1 MLFNRCHKQHNQKKR
16 SMSTLISE
24 QLRPKK
30 FDDLVISVKLRDR
43 LKRMHETGNVM
54 NMLFFGKPGSGKT
67 TAAKIFADS
76 DDFTAITINGSLQ
89 TSIEAVRTRIQN
101 FATSCSLFNTPKI
114 CFIDEADYLSK
125 NAQAAL
131 RGVIEQT
138 SSNCRYIFTANDLD
152 KIHPALC
159 SRLLPISFDLTAS
172 QIDEALETYSTR
184 VIAKLHE
191 TVPDADADR
200 VRQIISLNY
209 PDYRTIANSL
219 EFEFM

>member
-1 MLFNRCHKQHNQKKR
+1 
-16 SMSTLISE
+16 MSILVSE
-24 QLRPKK
+24 QLRPKT
-30 FDDLVISVKLRDR
+30 FDDLVLSDKLRDR
-43 LKRMHETGNVM
+43 LKRMYETRNVM
-54 NMLFFGKPGSGKT
+54 NMLFYGKPGSGKT
-67 TAAKIFADS
+67 TAAKIFTES
-76 DDFTAITINGSLQ
+76 DQFTAITINGSLQ
-89 TSIEAVRTRIQN
+89 TSVEDVRTKIQN

-131 RGVIEQT
+131 RGLIEQT
-138 SSNCRYIFTANDLD
+138 SSNCRYIFTANAID

-172 QIDEALETYSTR
+172 QIGEALESYTDR
-184 VIAKLHE
+184 VIAKMRE
-191 TVPDADADR
+191 NVPDADAGR

>member
-1 MLFNRCHKQHNQKKR
+1 MSMLV
-16 SMSTLISE
+16 SE
-24 QLRPKK
+24 QLRPKT
-30 FDDLVISVKLRDR
+30 FDDLVLSVKLRDR
-43 LKRMHETGNVM
+43 LKRMYETGNVM

-76 DDFTAITINGSLQ
+76 DEFTAITINGSLE
-89 TSIEAVRTRIQN
+89 TSIDSVRTKIQN
-101 FATSCSLFNTPKI
+101 FASSCSLFNTPKI

-138 SSNCRYIFTANDLD
+138 SSNCRYIFTANSLD
-152 KIHPALC
+152 KIHHALC

-172 QIDEALETYSTR
+172 QIDEALETYTNR
-184 VIAKLHE
+184 VIEKLRE